1 VIFPTVVDVTEVVV
15 TEKLADV
22 APAETVTDEGTLAAL
37 LVLDRV
43 TAAPPAGAAEV
54 SVTVLVAD

>member
-1 VIFPTVVDVTEVVV
+1 MVVAVTEVVV
-15 TEKLADV
+15 TGKLADV

-54 SVTVLVAD
+54 SVTVPIAD